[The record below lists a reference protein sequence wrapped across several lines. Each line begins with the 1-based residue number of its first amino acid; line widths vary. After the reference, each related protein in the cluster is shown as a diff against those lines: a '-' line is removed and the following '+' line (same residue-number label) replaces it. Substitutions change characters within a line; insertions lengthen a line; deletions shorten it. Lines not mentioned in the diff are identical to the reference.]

1 MSELLV
7 QWQNRLLPERRSQTL
22 NLAAAAGD
30 DGQRLDADAGVP
42 GGVSACGS
50 VGSVKGCSATS

>member
-1 MSELLV
+1 M
-7 QWQNRLLPERRSQTL
+7 QWANRLLPERRSQTL

-30 DGQRLDADAGVP
+30 DGQRLDVDAGVP